1 MASPAVDK
9 GKSRASETDERT
21 PLLANEE
28 GVVDGESS
36 NVSTTA
42 HHHSREGNA
51 NPWNRRILVGA
62 IVLLTTFFAGALA
75 FFIGAGYH
83 YASWVAHV
91 NPDQLVKQG
100 VVLKGP
106 SNVEVVNITGD
117 FIELKVEGAVGI
129 DADWIM
135 GLEREGGGLF
145 SGARKSFGR
154 WLVRRVDQVTVSV
167 GQLELYAP
175 YSRSQHRIPTEPLL
189 SLRASPV
196 TIPLTT
202 RRGDFDV
209 SDDSWLTP
217 ISVPIFLS
225 PNKNGSFIGEYAED
239 AWKVRRL
246 LATARVDWVKVDA
259 GDERHWWKP
268 WSLFEVKK
276 TSVERVLRYDFST
289 STPNGPDS
297 DDPIGSMV
305 TLTNYSL
312 SSNPNTSKLEASAM
326 VDIVN
331 PLRHSIHGAIR
342 SPFELTVSLLNEV
355 QIPAPLPSNDTTPPI
370 PQSAEVARI
379 FTNPIYFTHPNI
391 SLSMNGT
398 ILPIEKESLP
408 LLSQF
413 LSNYLGARPSPI
425 QISTAP
431 PLSLSIRT
439 KFPAPKEKPK
449 LIRTVKLDNVRIYP
463 NPETGEDL
471 LAAGIIRAYLELP
484 PGLESLKLH
493 VDRILPD
500 VLVYDGPAPPKQG
513 SSGVASLWGDAL
525 FLDSPV
531 VSTNNTGREPFPPP
545 PLPDP
550 LPPKAFARIRPLHW
564 LDATNAPAPDP
575 SDPDKT
581 VILVRAEMVDV
592 PLDILP
598 GRNDV
603 FQQFVQKIIWKGF
616 AVAGVRG
623 DAACGVGIEG
633 ISMMNGTD
641 MELRGL
647 PVEAQFTAKGWHFN
661 AKIAERPDE

>member
-1 MASPAVDK
+1 MASPAINK
-9 GKSRASETDERT
+9 GKGRASETDERT

-28 GVVDGESS
+28 GIVDGESS

-42 HHHSREGNA
+42 DRHPRDGNA

-62 IVLLTTFFAGALA
+62 ILLLSTFFAGALVFA
-75 FFIGAGYH
+75 IGAGYH

-91 NPDQLVKQG
+91 NPEQLVKQG

-106 SNVEVVNITGD
+106 SNVEVVNVAED
-117 FIELKVEGAVGI
+117 HIELKVEGAVGI

-145 SGARKSFGR
+145 GGARKSFGR
-154 WLVRRVDQVTVSV
+154 WLVKRVDQVTVSL
-167 GQLELYAP
+167 GQVELYAP
-175 YSRSQHRIPTEPLL
+175 YSRSQHRIPTDPLV

-202 RRGDFDV
+202 RRGDFDAV
-209 SDDSWLTP
+209 DDSWLTP
-217 ISVPIFLS
+217 ISVPVFLA
-225 PNKNGSFIGEYAED
+225 PNKNGSFIGEYAEE
-239 AWKVRRL
+239 ALKVRRL

-259 GDERHWWKP
+259 GDARHWWKP

-276 TSVERVLRYDFST
+276 TSVERVLRYDFPS
-289 STPNGPDS
+289 SKPSGPGS

-305 TLTNYSL
+305 TLANYTL
-312 SSNPNTSKLEASAM
+312 SSNPNTSKLEVSAL
-326 VDIVN
+326 VDVVN
-331 PLRHSIHGAIR
+331 PLPHSIHGAVQ
-342 SPFELTVSLLNEV
+342 SPFEFTISLVAEA
-355 QIPAPLPSNDTTPPI
+355 QIPAPPPSNDTTPAI
-370 PQSAEVARI
+370 PLSAPVARV
-379 FTNPIYFTHPNI
+379 FTDPIHFTHPNI
-391 SLSMNGT
+391 SLFLNGT
-398 ILPIEKESLP
+398 ILPIGKESLP

-413 LSNYLGARPSPI
+413 LSNYLTARPSPI
-425 QISTAP
+425 EISTSA

-484 PGLESLKLH
+484 PGLESLTLD

-500 VLVYDGPAPPKQG
+500 VLVYDGPAPPRQG
-513 SSGVASLWGDAL
+513 SSEFASLWQGGSVDASIVATN
-525 FLDSPV
+525 DS
-531 VSTNNTGREPFPPP
+531 GRVPFPAP

-564 LDATNAPAPDP
+564 LDAVNLPAPDP
-575 SDPDKT
+575 SDPNKT
-581 VILVRAEMVDV
+581 VLMVRAEMEDV

-598 GRNDV
+598 GRDAV
-603 FQQFVQKIIWKGF
+603 FQQFVQKILWKGF

-633 ISMMNGTD
+633 ISIGNGTD

-647 PVEAQFTAKGWHFN
+647 PVEAQFTAKGWHFD
-661 AKIAERPDE
+661 AKIAELSDD